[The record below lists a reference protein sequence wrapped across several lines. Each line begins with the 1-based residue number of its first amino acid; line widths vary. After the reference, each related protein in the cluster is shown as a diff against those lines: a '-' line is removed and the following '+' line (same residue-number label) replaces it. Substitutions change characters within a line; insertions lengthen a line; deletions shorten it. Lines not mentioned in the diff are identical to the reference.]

1 MTFRVVLARLDAEAL
16 AIRAIRKEKNIATLV
31 AEILAAVAKK
41 GNA

>member
-16 AIRAIRKEKNIATLV
+16 ATRAIRKEKNIATLV
-31 AEILAAVAKK
+31 TEILAAAAKK